1 MYPTS
6 LVALE
11 RFQVVQYDFYKR
23 VKNTSFRCDGRC
35 SSLYKQCIFHRLVAE
50 VKRLFLK
57 MLRKSWVL
65 FVT

>member
-11 RFQVVQYDFYKR
+11 RFQVVQYDKYKR

-35 SSLYKQCIFHRLVAE
+35 SGLYKLYFSYVVAE
-50 VKRLFLK
+50 MKRLFPEI
-57 MLRKSWVL
+57 
-65 FVT
+65 FP